1 MVWNNPVIKVEW
13 VDVAENITQE
23 RIKRIKSYFQTKYNS
38 TNVKIITRIIN
49 NDVTTKLKSL
59 DVSDQ
64 LLDSQ
69 YQKNLIKDFIQEN
82 KLICDWE
89 YIDRLDNRVNS
100 EINKLT
106 PDKVTYNKWYIKKIE
121 FSNFLSFGMNNV
133 IQFNEL
139 EGITVVES
147 TPRNFGGK
155 CIRYDTN
162 IEIEYDA
169 DYITKKLGFIP
180 DELK

>member
-1 MVWNNPVIKVEW
+1 MAWNNPIIKVEW
-13 VDVAENITQE
+13 EDVAENFTQE
-23 RIKRIKSYFQTKYNS
+23 RIKRVKSYFQTKYNS
-38 TNVKIITRIIN
+38 TNVKIITTALS

-69 YQKNLIKDFIQEN
+69 YQKKLIKDFIKEN
-82 KLICDWE
+82 KLICDWD
-89 YIDRLDNRVNS
+89 YIDRLDNKVNS
-100 EINKLT
+100 EIDKIN
-106 PDKVTYNKWYIKKIE
+106 PNKVTYNKWHIKKVE
-121 FSNFLSFGMNNV
+121 FTNFLSFGPDNV
-133 IQFNEL
+133 INFSEL
-139 EGITVVES
+139 DGITVIES
-147 TPRNFGGK
+147 TPKNFGGK
-155 CIRYDTN
+155 CIRHDTN